1 MNELTLQSK
10 VVLVIV
16 PPTILLNA
24 ILIFCIF
31 PFLDKEILSKI
42 SGISE
47 ATGAKKNANSI
58 GVKLQ

>member
-47 ATGAKKNANSI
+47 ATGAKKKANNI